1 MSTSPKK
8 LTSKALGDDI
18 AKKTKELVARARRDD
33 ERSLKL
39 DRFMNGRAKDAT
51 VRIFYE
57 IYQAESHVTAR
68 DLVRRLKIPRRTVYY
83 LLRMLTD
90 EGWLKE
96 NVGLVSSWELA

>member
-8 LTSKALGDDI
+8 LTSEALGDDTVENI
-18 AKKTKELVARARRDD
+18 KELVARSLKND

-39 DRFMNGRAKDAT
+39 DQFMKGRTKDAT

-57 IYQAESHVTAR
+57 IYKAESPVTAMEFIR
-68 DLVRRLKIPRRTVYY
+68 SLKIPRRTVYHA
-83 LLRMLTD
+83 LRMLTD

-96 NVGLVSSWELA
+96 NVGPVSSWELA

>member
-8 LTSKALGDDI
+8 LTSEALGDDV
-18 AKKTKELVARARRDD
+18 AEKTKELVARARRED

-39 DRFMNGRAKDAT
+39 DRSMNDRANDAT

-57 IYQAESHVTAR
+57 IYKAKSPVTAME
-68 DLVRRLKIPRRTVYY
+68 VIRRLKIPRRTVYHA
-83 LLRMLTD
+83 LRMLTE

-96 NVGLVSSWELA
+96 NVGPVSSWELA

>member
-8 LTSKALGDDI
+8 LTSEALGDDI
-18 AKKTKELVARARRDD
+18 AEKTKELVARARRDD

-39 DRFMNGRAKDAT
+39 DRFMNGRAKEAT

-57 IYQAESHVTAR
+57 IYKAESPVTAIE
-68 DLVRRLKIPRRTVYY
+68 VTRRLKIPRRTVYHV
-83 LLRMLTD
+83 LRMLTD

-96 NVGLVSSWELA
+96 NVGPVSSWKLA